1 MSVYDILCMPLRE
14 LMPLSMIIVFAF
26 IFGSCLGSFLNVCIW
41 RIPLGESVV
50 VVPSH
55 CPKCNHKI
63 RWFDNV
69 PMIGYLALGGKCRD
83 CKAPISPRYI
93 IMELLVG
100 VLFTVPAIMIYMGN
114 GAAKDL
120 IALTI
125 VLSVIVP
132 CAFIDVEYRKLP
144 DKLTYFGMISG
155 VLYNW
160 VFIAGR
166 GMTHADSLLWSL
178 SGLFAGVIGLGVFA
192 WITAKLLK
200 KKDFGH
206 RRCKICRICGGGAR
220 HSRIAAYALSG
231 VYSGDCRIYYCKN
244 ILQKN
249 FPRQHGSVR
258 SLSGRGGLYNIYIML
273 ADCGGVNY
281 LPEPLA

>member
-1 MSVYDILCMPLRE
+1 MSVYDIICAMPLAD
-14 LMPLSMIIVFAF
+14 LIPLGVYIVFAF

-50 VVPSH
+50 FVPSH

-69 PMIGYLALGGKCRD
+69 PVIGFLALGGKCRD

-100 VLFTVPAIMIYMGN
+100 VLFTVPAVLIYMGE

-120 IALTI
+120 ISLTI
-125 VLSVIVP
+125 MLSVVVP
-132 CAFIDVEYRKLP
+132 CAFIDIEHRKLP

-155 VLYNW
+155 VLFNW

-166 GMTHADSLLWSL
+166 GMSHADSLLWSL
-178 SGLFAGVIGLGVFA
+178 HGLLAGVIGLGVFA
-192 WITAKLLK
+192 WLTGKLMKKRTLGAGDVKYAGFIGATCGMPGLLIILATASILAVAGWVMAAVFRKKVSSDGMVPFGPYLGIAFYVIYLL
-200 KKDFGH
+200 GWL
-206 RRCKICRICGGGAR
+206 
-220 HSRIAAYALSG
+220 SAA
-231 VYSGDCRIYYCKN
+231 I
-244 ILQKN
+244 
-249 FPRQHGSVR
+249 
-258 SLSGRGGLYNIYIML
+258 
-273 ADCGGVNY
+273 
-281 LPEPLA
+281 

>member
-1 MSVYDILCMPLRE
+1 MSVYDILCMPLLE
-14 LMPLSMIIVFAF
+14 LMPLSMLIVFAF

-69 PMIGYLALGGKCRD
+69 PVIGYLALGGKCRD

-200 KKDFGH
+200 KRTLGTGDVKYAGFVGAVFGIAGLLVTL
-206 RRCKICRICGGGAR
+206 CLGCILAIAGYVIAKIFRKKAAGDNMVPFGPYLGA
-220 HSRIAAYALSG
+220 A
-231 VYSGDCRIYYCKN
+231 VYT
-244 ILQKN
+244 
-249 FPRQHGSVR
+249 
-258 SLSGRGGLYNIYIML
+258 IYILCWLM
-273 ADCGGVNY
+273 AAVK
-281 LPEPLA
+281 